1 MILSIAI
8 VILVITFLNKNGISV
23 GGYKRN
29 YHLKFFIGIVLLG
42 ITLQISD
49 LFIDYEYLFKDTVEP
64 IIGIVVIYISMAI
77 INRKGFLDNQNVN
90 DFAGGL
96 FLVGGITFLFFIM
109 LFQTI

>member
-8 VILVITFLNKNGISV
+8 IILVITFLNKKGISV

-42 ITLQISD
+42 ITLQINE
-49 LFIDYEYLFKDTVEP
+49 LFIEYEYLFKDTVEP
-64 IIGIVVIYISMAI
+64 IIGIVSVYITMAI
-77 INRKGFLDNQNVN
+77 INRNGLLDNLKIN

-96 FLVGGITFLFFIM
+96 FLVGGVTFLFFIM